1 MSPQA
6 GYVLRD
12 EIAPRIAGVVPRS
25 IQPVGAEDHAE
36 LIQDGITMAA
46 KMVQRLEDQ
55 GKLNNGAGACNVAYY
70 CLQHLKSGR
79 RAAGSSAVD
88 VHGSMTQ
95 LNGDAEIHLMSEVVS
110 QSETGDDI
118 HELSDVI
125 SQDTEDPSTIA
136 ARNMDW
142 AVLMS
147 KLTTIERLLVEC
159 LTDGLT
165 VREICRRVKMTKTK
179 LARLQHQVAEKIV
192 DVMGADVLQDVVQAP
207 RWRIALDC
215 EREQLACRASRRN

>member
-25 IQPVGAEDHAE
+25 IQPVGAEDHQE
-36 LIQDGITMAA
+36 LIADGICMAA
-46 KMVQRLEDQ
+46 QMIERVESQ
-55 GKLNNGAGACNVAYY
+55 GKLGKITASNIAYY
-70 CLQHLKSGR
+70 CLQHMKSGR
-79 RAAGSSAVD
+79 RARGSNTVD
-88 VHGSMTQ
+88 AHGTQTQ
-95 LNGDAEIHLMSEVVS
+95 LNGHTELHLMSEVVS

-165 VREICRRVKMTKTK
+165 AREICRRVKMTKAK
-179 LARLQHQVAEKIV
+179 LALLQHEVAVKIR
-192 DVMGADVLQDVVQAP
+192 DVMGAEVLRDIIQVPQ
-207 RWRIALDC
+207 WRIGMDC
-215 EREQLACRASRRN
+215 ERAMLACRADRRN